1 MMMFEGYLCQL
12 ATMQLIKEAEKYR
25 ATNLFHFAYQVI
37 CIDWDE
43 DDAAK
48 QNIARNHN
56 FNVSN
61 QSGSISR
68 SGWLGLFG
76 MGN

>member
-1 MMMFEGYLCQL
+1 MFEGYLCQL

-37 CIDWDE
+37 CIGWDE